1 MPSGKE
7 VVKMEDTSRITLND
21 TGNLVDVN
29 NLVKYFPVR
38 KGIVIQR
45 HVADVKAVDDVSFF
59 IRSGETLGMVG
70 ESGCGKTTV
79 ARTMLQLY
87 RPTSGTVTFQ
97 GNDLSTLKGKSL
109 RDARR
114 EMQMIFQDPY
124 GSLNPRMN
132 CGNIIGEPLIVHKL
146 TTSRNE
152 YRDQVAELLTT
163 VGLAPYMASRFPHEF
178 SGGQRQRIGVA
189 RALAV
194 RPQFIACDEPV
205 SALDVSIQA
214 QLINLL
220 EELQES
226 FALTYLF
233 VAHDLSVV
241 RHISDRIVVMYLGK
255 IAEIAN
261 RDELYANPLHPY
273 TKALLSAVPIPDPVV
288 EATRERIVLTGDVP
302 SPLRPPAGC
311 VFHPRCPSAADDCA
325 GVHSEGLTNERG
337 VPELREV
344 APDHWVSC
352 IKV

>member
-1 MPSGKE
+1 
-7 VVKMEDTSRITLND
+7 MEDTAKVALNE
-21 TGNLVDVN
+21 TGNLVDVD

-38 KGIVIQR
+38 KGIIIQR
-45 HVADVKAVDDVSFF
+45 HVADVKAVDGVSFF

-97 GNDLSTLKGKSL
+97 GQDLSTLKGAAL
-109 RDARR
+109 RNVRR

-152 YRDQVAELLTT
+152 YREQVAELLTT

-220 EELQES
+220 EELQS
-226 FALTYLF
+226 QFSLTYLF

-255 IAEIAN
+255 IAEIAD
-261 RDELYANPLHPY
+261 RDELYKNPLHPY

-302 SPLRPPAGC
+302 SPLRPPSGC

-325 GVHSEGLTNERG
+325 GVHSEGLTNDIG

-344 APDHWVSC
+344 SPDHWVSC

>member
-1 MPSGKE
+1 
-7 VVKMEDTSRITLND
+7 MEDTSRITLND

-97 GNDLSTLKGKSL
+97 GNVLSTLKGKRL

-152 YRDQVAELLTT
+152 
-163 VGLAPYMASRFPHEF
+163 
-178 SGGQRQRIGVA
+178 
-189 RALAV
+189 
-194 RPQFIACDEPV
+194 
-205 SALDVSIQA
+205 
-214 QLINLL
+214 
-220 EELQES
+220 
-226 FALTYLF
+226 
-233 VAHDLSVV
+233 
-241 RHISDRIVVMYLGK
+241 
-255 IAEIAN
+255 
-261 RDELYANPLHPY
+261 
-273 TKALLSAVPIPDPVV
+273 
-288 EATRERIVLTGDVP
+288 
-302 SPLRPPAGC
+302 
-311 VFHPRCPSAADDCA
+311 
-325 GVHSEGLTNERG
+325 
-337 VPELREV
+337 
-344 APDHWVSC
+344 
-352 IKV
+352 